1 MKIMNR
7 MIVALTALLLVA
19 ALATSAL
26 AVTMYVTTD
35 QAKVRESNSKNSEV
49 ISRLPE
55 GGSVEVLETDGNWSY
70 IEYVNKKGKTRTGW
84 IANKHLSNAK
94 PHKHTWSDWRIT
106 RQPTCA
112 KTGLK
117 EHTCTTCGVTK
128 TKEIERAKHQWGKW
142 TVTKKATCAAAGEK
156 VTTCKKCGK
165 KGKKKIEKTGH
176 SYGEWAVEKPATCA
190 DKGMR
195 SRTCKVCG
203 DKETEE
209 LEQLAHTPGPWTTL
223 VPLTREADGERA
235 YKCTVCGMEVRE
247 TVKAEPSLARK
258 DKGEL
263 VKTVQ
268 NMLNALGY
276 NVGKVDGIYGGKLD
290 AAFSQFAR
298 DNDLVF
304 AEGWIKPA
312 QLDALVS
319 AWVKSIPGEKWM
331 GVNDSLV
338 LTADPDGKPG
348 DVLSFN
354 WILTNDGY
362 DPCTLKAVL
371 MGKGADHDFRGD
383 DIVAL
388 LGDEALK
395 AGIANSLG
403 GAFSIPATA
412 AEDAEAL
419 SFRAVVENNKTG
431 EIWLSN
437 AATYK
442 MAG

>member
-290 AAFSQFAR
+290 AAFAQFAR

-304 AEGWIKPA
+304 AAGWITPA

>member
-203 DKETEE
+203 DKESEE

-290 AAFSQFAR
+290 AAFAQFAR